1 MAHAHASAGRAC
13 APRGET
19 YYPPA
24 MRWIALL
31 GSLAVLAACGARTGL
46 LVPDL
51 ADGGSTADTL
61 DAADA
66 MDAPTEVPDLG
77 DVPDGADVCA
87 PRTQPVV
94 RFSAEVLFVID
105 RSGSM
110 ADRTP
115 SGVTRWQAMSSALSQ
130 VLPSVD
136 RELWTGLVLYPNA
149 GSLSATAC
157 AAPTTLTL
165 SPRALNASR
174 ILSTLSTSALG
185 GGTPTWDAL
194 QAAARYFNANPPA
207 GPLRGRYIVLTTDG
221 GPNCN
226 AALDV
231 RSCVCTSP
239 RGCLGPRGNL
249 SCLDETRT
257 VTLLRELQSQGVPT
271 FVIGTGSDVA
281 VMNNLALAG
290 GRARPVSLGGTRFY
304 QAEDANAFTTN
315 FRAITTALVR
325 CRFVTNPAPPGAR
338 TQVRVGGRLYDED
351 PSRADGFAWE
361 RRESGE
367 FTLNGPA
374 CEEAARGGGAVR
386 LEFPCE
392 R

>member
-1 MAHAHASAGRAC
+1 
-13 APRGET
+13 
-19 YYPPA
+19 
-24 MRWIALL
+24 MRPWVPIALL
-31 GSLAVLAACGARTGL
+31 TLTAACGARTGL
-46 LVPDL
+46 LLPTPDAAGL
-51 ADGGSTADTL
+51 SDASDAGDVIDVVDAGDVVDAR
-61 DAADA
+61 DAAD
-66 MDAPTEVPDLG
+66 
-77 DVPDGADVCA
+77 VCT

-115 SGVTRWQAMSSALSQ
+115 SGITRWEAMTSALAQ

-157 AAPTTLTL
+157 AAPTQSSL
-165 SPRALNASR
+165 SPRALNATN
-174 ILSTLSTSALG
+174 IMSTLRGASLG

-194 QAAARYFNANPPA
+194 RVASNYYSANPPL
-207 GPLRGRYIVLTTDG
+207 GSLRGRYVVLTTDG

-226 AALDV
+226 PTLDA
-231 RSCVCTSP
+231 RTCVCTNG
-239 RGCLGPRGNL
+239 RGCLGSRGNL
-249 SCLDETRT
+249 SCLDEART
-257 VTLLRELQSQGVPT
+257 VSLLGELAARDVPT

-281 VMNNLALAG
+281 VMNNLAVAG
-290 GRARPVSLGGTRFY
+290 GRARPLALRGTRY
-304 QAEDANAFTTN
+304 YRAEDASDFITN
-315 FRAITTALVR
+315 FRAITTSLVR
-325 CRFVTNPAPPGAR
+325 CRFVTNPVPEGAR
-338 TQVRVGGRLYDED
+338 VTVRVGARGWEED
-351 PSRADGFAWE
+351 PTRVDGFAWE

-386 LEFPCE
+386 LEFPCGG
-392 R
+392 